1 MHRIRKLFAMLFAML
16 LLACIFAVPVC
27 ASNQASVES
36 ELVDL
41 IESEEWP
48 VTFAGTWVFWNINP
62 ILFSMFPAWEIEVHG
77 YLGTQERFTIVDAA
91 IPCNCAD
98 VGFEVTEAILSPRAI

>member
-1 MHRIRKLFAMLFAML
+1 MIMKRMVA
-16 LLACIFAVPVC
+16 
-27 ASNQASVES
+27 
-36 ELVDL
+36 
-41 IESEEWP
+41 
-48 VTFAGTWVFWNINP
+48 